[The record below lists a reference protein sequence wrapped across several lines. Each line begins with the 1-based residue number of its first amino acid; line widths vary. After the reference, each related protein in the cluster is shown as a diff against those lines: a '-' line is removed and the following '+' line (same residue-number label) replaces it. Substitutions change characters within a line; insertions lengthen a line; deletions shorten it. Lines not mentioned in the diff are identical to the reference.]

1 MLIVIKEVFFFIML
15 TIKNME
21 KMQMFLVRRN
31 VVLQVM
37 EIRKG
42 PTLWNLGL
50 SSVESLPF
58 CKSHVPEISV
68 VYTSN
73 KESNQ

>member
-1 MLIVIKEVFFFIML
+1 MENVDIVIKEVFFFIML

-31 VVLQVM
+31 AVLQVT

-42 PTLWNLGL
+42 PTLRNLGL
-50 SSVESLPF
+50 SSVERLRF
-58 CKSHVPEISV
+58 CKSHVPEISAKRSV
-68 VYTSN
+68 HI
-73 KESNQ
+73 